1 MIETG
6 GRRRR
11 LLGAAGAQSS
21 LRKFATM
28 HWGAVALI
36 MLFASAS
43 LVELSGPNAFSGMSS
58 AGAKGKKGKD
68 KGDGKDNGGG
78 KGNGKGG
85 GKGDGKGK
93 DDPDDNGN
101 KDTEPVG
108 SELQDEG
115 FTPLRANIDVPA
127 ALEAMRHG
135 RGDDRDKWG
144 GGRDS
149 DSGDHKQKNWRED
162 LGLSHEHD
170 LRNLGKNPDAE
181 TNALSKLFDIGD
193 PKKGLRN
200 LDDASDSR
208 AFEMHGKSDEA
219 TGKSSE
225 ALGKIDITPGRIEV
239 PQQSDVSSF
248 KIGEPQAKR
257 QEAAPN
263 LATSGDRKAAKAAVQ
278 EQIQEIN
285 AAAKVDIQ
293 TLKAASK
300 EEIQG
305 LKEAAKGGSKEEKQ
319 AAKEEIK
326 AVKAET
332 KEEIQAIK
340 AERKEDRE
348 AAKDAALSAVP
359 AATTA
364 AAASNR
370 NTSPADVSILA
381 AKPGTYAPRQVLAL
395 NLSGD
400 GAARAKQLG
409 FGVEAA
415 GPEESKVTLKTL
427 TTPDG
432 MDALQAV
439 ALLRRE
445 LPAEHFHLNRLYRPY
460 YQANKDETDKGQ
472 RTEPATGVAKCT
484 GDRCYS
490 KTVIRWKDNFS
501 RCARDVRVGVIDTD
515 IDIGHPTF
523 AGQRI
528 TQKSFFS
535 EGRQSSA
542 NWHGTGVLA
551 ILAGRA
557 DSGTPG
563 LIPDARFFAASIFF
577 AGDDGEPVTDTVTL
591 LKSLDWMRASGVKLI
606 NMSFSGPRDDLVQE
620 RLKAM
625 RALGFVFTA
634 AAGNEG
640 PAAVPAFP
648 AAYPDVIAVT
658 AVTKDLRIY
667 SSANRG
673 SQIDLAAP
681 GVGIWT
687 AMPNAREGY
696 RTGTSFAT
704 PFATAVLAL
713 QQPDETPAPKE
724 ELLSHVRT
732 VSLGPAGRNPIYGR
746 GLLQAPNECQNP
758 ADAMSAL
765 PR

>member
-1 MIETG
+1 MIDTG
-6 GRRRR
+6 GVRRR
-11 LLGAAGAQSS
+11 LLGVAGEMSS
-21 LRKFATM
+21 LLKFAAM
-28 HWGAVALI
+28 HWGAAALI
-36 MLFASAS
+36 VLFASAS

-58 AGAKGKKGKD
+58 AGAKGNKGNKD
-68 KGDGKDNGGG
+68 KGDGKDNGN
-78 KGNGKGG
+78 GNGKGG
-85 GKGDGKGK
+85 GGGKNGGGGGK

-101 KDTEPVG
+101 KDTAPVG
-108 SELQDEG
+108 DDLQDEG
-115 FTPLRANIDVPA
+115 FTPLRADIDVPA
-127 ALEAMRHG
+127 ALDAMRHG
-135 RGDDRDKWG
+135 RGDGDKWG
-144 GGRDS
+144 GKDS

-162 LGLSHEHD
+162 LGLGQEHD
-170 LRNLGKNPDAE
+170 LRNLGKDLDAE
-181 TNALSKLFDIGD
+181 TKALGKLFDIGD
-193 PKKGLRN
+193 PKKDLRN
-200 LDDASDSR
+200 FEDARDSR
-208 AFEMHGKSDEA
+208 PFEMHGKGDE
-219 TGKSSE
+219 TGGKGLE
-225 ALGKIDITPGRIEV
+225 AFGKADTNPGRIEL

-248 KIGEPQAKR
+248 KLGEPRTKSQETAPDGATGGDK
-257 QEAAPN
+257 EAA
-263 LATSGDRKAAKAAVQ
+263 KQAVQ
-278 EQIQEIN
+278 EQVQEIN

-293 TLKAASK
+293 TLKADSK

-305 LKEAAKGGSKEEKQ
+305 LKEAGKDGSKEDKQ

-326 AVKAET
+326 AVKAEA
-332 KEEIQAIK
+332 KDAIREVK
-340 AERKEDRE
+340 AERKDDRE
-348 AAKDAALSAVP
+348 AAKDAVLSATP
-359 AATTA
+359 AAA
-364 AAASNR
+364 AAASDKNA
-370 NTSPADVSILA
+370 SPAEVSILA

-395 NLSGD
+395 NLSSD
-400 GAARAKQLG
+400 AAARAKKLG
-409 FGVEAA
+409 FGVEAS
-415 GPEESKVTLKTL
+415 GPEEIQGSLKTL

-445 LPAEHFHLNRLYRPY
+445 LPAEHFHLNRLYHPY

-472 RTEPATGVAKCT
+472 RTEPAAGAGKCV

-501 RCARDVRVGVIDTD
+501 RCARDVRVGIIDTD
-515 IDIGHPTF
+515 IDLGHPTF

-563 LIPDARFFAASIFF
+563 LIPDASFFAASIFF

-591 LKSLDWMRASGVKLI
+591 LKSLDWMRASGVKLV
-606 NMSFSGPRDDLVQE
+606 NMSFSGPKDDLVRE
-620 RLKAM
+620 RIKAM

-640 PAAVPAFP
+640 PAALPAYP

-658 AVTKDLRIY
+658 AVTKDLHVY

-696 RTGTSFAT
+696 RTGTSFAA

-713 QQPDETPAPKE
+713 QRLDVPRLPKD
-724 ELLSHVRT
+724 ELLSRVKT
-732 VSLGPAGRNPIYGR
+732 VSLGPVGRDPIYGR
-746 GLLQAPNECQNP
+746 GLLQAPSDCPAP
-758 ADAMSAL
+758 ADAVSAL
-765 PR
+765 PK